1 MKQKKVSKDVYVINK
16 NNYLCRR
23 KINIKQK
30 IMFEFVF
37 QPICLMT
44 NYIYTQ
50 AKEKEFDFLKKGGHM
65 FDPINEY
72 ITHFLYLIMKFGIL
86 ILVICFLFMIIK
98 KIFKRYL

>member
-30 IMFEFVF
+30 IMFGFVF

-44 NYIYTQ
+44 NYIYTH
-50 AKEKEFDFLKKGGHM
+50 AKEKEYDFLTKGGHM

-72 ITHFLYLIMKFGIL
+72 LNNILYQVAKLGIL
-86 ILVICFLFMIIK
+86 ILVICFLLIIIK
-98 KIFKRYL
+98 KHFRRY